1 MEGNLMDGFNP
12 FSQFLENPNL
22 VLWLVV
28 KILFVIGLALYLV
41 FPILVIRQIKAFDR
55 ILGFYVFDWPLR
67 LIAWIHLAVAVLV
80 FLLALVAL

>member
-1 MEGNLMDGFNP
+1 MEGFNP

-55 ILGFYVFDWPLR
+55 ILGFYNLDLPLR
-67 LIAWIHLAVAVLV
+67 LIAWTHLVVAFLA
-80 FLLALVAL
+80 FLLALIIL

>member
-1 MEGNLMDGFNP
+1 MEGFNP

-28 KILFVIGLALYLV
+28 KILFVIALALYLV

-55 ILGFYVFDWPLR
+55 ILGFYIFDWPLR
-67 LIAWIHLAVAVLV
+67 LTAWIHLVVAFLA
-80 FLLALVAL
+80 FLLALIVL

>member
-1 MEGNLMDGFNP
+1 MENFT
-12 FSQFLENPNL
+12 FVSQFLENPNL

-55 ILGFYVFDWPLR
+55 ILGFYIFDWPLR
-67 LIAWIHLAVAVLV
+67 LAAWIHLVVAVLV
-80 FLLALVAL
+80 FLLALIVL